1 MNEEHKFQLQE
12 QMEITARLKLEIER
26 MVKENK
32 DVREEIEN
40 KAWNE
45 IDAIKE
51 KNKEE
56 LLKITQ
62 IGMNS
67 KADLQLINSKFSPL
81 KPRRQVPGLQKE
93 KGREG
98 ARHPRKGRPINAVA
112 TDYSVHETGD
122 RWSEK

>member
-1 MNEEHKFQLQE
+1 
-12 QMEITARLKLEIER
+12 MEITARLKLEIER

-67 KADLQLINSKFSPL
+67 KADLQLINSKRVF
-81 KPRRQVPGLQKE
+81 
-93 KGREG
+93 
-98 ARHPRKGRPINAVA
+98 AN
-112 TDYSVHETGD
+112 
-122 RWSEK
+122 